1 MKIFLVGF
9 MGAGKTTV
17 GRALA
22 EKLSCRFIDLDE
34 LIEAHNSMSV
44 RDVFEKL
51 GEPEFRRLESAAIE
65 TLPETERAV
74 VALGGGAFAVESNRR
89 VVGELGIS
97 IWLDCPLEICLDRTS
112 GDSERPLLG
121 SPEQMARLLGSRRE
135 AYQQSDCRVDAGR
148 KSPGEI
154 ADEIIRLL
162 DSPGLATRLHQY

>member
-1 MKIFLVGF
+1 MRIFLVGF

-17 GRALA
+17 GRVLA

-34 LIEAHNSMSV
+34 LIEARSGMPV
-44 RDVFEKL
+44 RAIFKEL
-51 GEPEFRRLESAAIE
+51 GEREFRRLESAAIE
-65 TLPETERAV
+65 SLSRTERAV
-74 VALGGGAFAVESNRR
+74 IALGGGAFASDANRR
-89 VVGELGIS
+89 AVGELGIS
-97 IWLDCPLEICLDRTS
+97 VWLDCALEVCLARMS
-112 GDSERPLLG
+112 GDGERPLLG
-121 SPEQMARLLGSRRE
+121 APEKMAVLLESRRG